1 MARIHRNQAR
11 LAPKAAARTSAEPKK
26 TAKVTGQTAKGAGA
40 SRAAGANKRSPSP
53 GEAEARAAVAAVYA
67 RVDAW
72 NSGATFTEAPRTL
85 PSTTGPRLGEA
96 ELAALANTEALWLIR

>member
-1 MARIHRNQAR
+1 MARIHRSATSS
-11 LAPKAAARTSAEPKK
+11 APKAAARTSTEPKR
-26 TAKVTGQTAKGAGA
+26 APKVTAQAAKAAGA

-72 NSGATFTEAPRTL
+72 NSGATFTEAPRTP
-85 PSTTGPRLGEA
+85 PSTTGTRLGEA